1 MYFTRR
7 EVGPYTYLCYSLLSE
22 DCINYQKQMI
32 NKSDQTGFIKS
43 TLRNNEMEFDVTSLV
58 PIELYFKNHCM
69 TYETQ
74 KHMFK
79 KVIDSLW
86 MSEKYLLD
94 TRRIVLEKE
103 YIFVEPTDLDIK
115 LLYIPSKK
123 YSISIHKALKDVFL
137 SLLFSIQ
144 LNVMENDTRIKRVV
158 TYLQDPEFD
167 IMIFASMMNT
177 LQKPIKKNR
186 KEWFKKIFI
195 KEATEKGM
203 PIEVVD
209 GTILLSQEK
218 SFPILEFKEKS
229 VIVNKESFLIGR
241 AKQLVD
247 YAIPEALSL
256 GRVHAELI
264 TEEDGYYIVD
274 INTKNGTFLNGE
286 RLKSQ
291 KKYPLCRG
299 DAIQI
304 ANEKAV
310 FK

>member
-1 MYFTRR
+1 MHFTKK
-7 EVGPYTYLCYSLLSE
+7 EVGPYTYLCYSLKSE
-22 DCINYQKQMI
+22 DCIGYQNHMI
-32 NKSDQTGFIKS
+32 NKSDQSVFISSAIQKD
-43 TLRNNEMEFDVTSLV
+43 EVEYDVTSLV
-58 PIELYFKNHCM
+58 PIELYFKNHCN
-69 TYETQ
+69 TYEAQ
-74 KHMFK
+74 KHIFK

-86 MSEKYLLD
+86 MAEKYLLD

-103 YIFVEPTDLDIK
+103 YIFIEPTDLDIR

-144 LNVMENDTRIKRVV
+144 LNVMENDIRIKKII

-167 IMIFASMMNT
+167 IMIFDSMMNT
-177 LQKPIKKNR
+177 LKNPIKKNR
-186 KEWFKKIFI
+186 KDWFKKLFVKVEI
-195 KEATEKGM
+195 EKKAS
-203 PIEVVD
+203 PEVVE

-229 VIVNKESFLIGR
+229 VIINKESFLIGR

-291 KKYPLCRG
+291 KKYPLIKG